1 MRYRDLLNAEVEVDV
16 VQWTGDREDFQV
28 NCPTPDWEWG
38 TAYSGVPPMVRGR
51 IVPMNR
57 YVVVYA
63 RPARVDQ
70 IQFMEPGMFNATYE
84 QVPE

>member
-1 MRYRDLLNAEVEVDV
+1 MRYRDLTNSEMEVDA
-16 VQWTGDREDFQV
+16 VQWTGDRNHFQA
-28 NCPTPDWEWG
+28 NCPTSEWEWG
-38 TAYSGVPPMVRGR
+38 TAYPGVPPMVRGR
-51 IVPMNR
+51 VVSLNW

-70 IQFMEPGMFNATYE
+70 IQFMEPHMFSATYE